1 MASQQGFR
9 HTPILRENGSHA
21 MANIAALNQEGC
33 IKLRRN
39 SLKLT
44 IMPDHVPDKVDR
56 AIVAHLQRDGRI
68 ANVDLAEAVGLSPSA
83 CLRRVKA
90 LEADGIIAGYRAEV
104 SRARAGLGLTVF
116 IGLRV
121 ERHSRETSSRTEA
134 ALLAIP
140 AVVACYLVSGGDD
153 FLIEAAVPDLSGYEQ
168 MLLDQVLAI
177 PGVAEARS
185 TFAIRT
191 VLSRG
196 PLPLEHWR

>member
-1 MASQQGFR
+1 M
-9 HTPILRENGSHA
+9 LRQIGSHA
-21 MANIAALNQEGC
+21 MANIAASPRYSG
-33 IKLRRN
+33 IKLRTGYH
-39 SLKLT
+39 SL
-44 IMPDHVPDKVDR
+44 MNVPAHVPDKVDR
-56 AIVAHLQRDGRI
+56 AILAQLQRDGRI
-68 ANVDLAEAVGLSPSA
+68 ANVDLADAVGLSPSA

-116 IGLRV
+116 VGLKV
-121 ERHSRETSSRTEA
+121 DRHSRETSAQVEE

-140 AVVACYLVSGGDD
+140 AVVACYLVSGSDD
-153 FLIEAAVPDLSGYEQ
+153 FLIEAAVPDLAGYEKL
-168 MLLDQVLAI
+168 LLDQVLAI
-177 PGVAEARS
+177 PDVTEARS

>member
-1 MASQQGFR
+1 
-9 HTPILRENGSHA
+9 
-21 MANIAALNQEGC
+21 MANIGAIPWRSAT
-33 IKLRRN
+33 KLRASYHRHVN
-39 SLKLT
+39 
-44 IMPDHVPDKVDR
+44 MPVHVPDKVDR
-56 AIVAHLQRDGRI
+56 AIVAQLQRDGRI
-68 ANVDLAEAVGLSPSA
+68 ANVDLADAVGLSPSA

-90 LEADGIIAGYRAEV
+90 LEADGIIDGYRAEV

-116 IGLRV
+116 VGLKV
-121 ERHSRETSSRTEA
+121 DGHSRETSAQVEE

-153 FLIEAAVPDLSGYEQ
+153 FLIEAAVPDLAGYEKL
-168 MLLDQVLAI
+168 LLDQVLAI
-177 PGVAEARS
+177 PAVTEARS

>member
-1 MASQQGFR
+1 M
-9 HTPILRENGSHA
+9 N
-21 MANIAALNQEGC
+21 
-33 IKLRRN
+33 
-39 SLKLT
+39 
-44 IMPDHVPDKVDR
+44 MPQHVPDKVDR
-56 AIVAHLQRDGRI
+56 AIVAQLQRDGRI

-116 IGLRV
+116 VGLKV
-121 ERHSRETSSRTEA
+121 DRHSREASSEVEE

-140 AVVACYLVSGGDD
+140 AVVGCYLVSGGDD
-153 FLIEAAVPDLSGYEQ
+153 FLIEAAVPDLAGYEKL
-168 MLLDQVLAI
+168 LLDQVLGV
-177 PGVAEARS
+177 PGVSEARS

-196 PLPLEHWR
+196 PLPLDHWR

>member
-1 MASQQGFR
+1 MLRQNES
-9 HTPILRENGSHA
+9 HT
-21 MANIAALNQEGC
+21 MANIATRTARDAM
-33 IKLRRN
+33 KLRAIWITLMN
-39 SLKLT
+39 
-44 IMPDHVPDKVDR
+44 MPEHVPDRVDR
-56 AIVAHLQRDGRI
+56 AIVAQLQLDGRM
-68 ANVDLAEAVGLSPSA
+68 ANVDLADAVGLSPSA

-116 IGLRV
+116 VGLKV
-121 ERHSRETSSRTEA
+121 KAHSRGASLEVEE

-140 AVVACYLVSGGDD
+140 AVVACYLVSGTDD
-153 FLIEAAVPDLSGYEQ
+153 FLVEAVVPDLASYEKV
-168 MLLDQVLAI
+168 LLDKLLAI
-177 PGVAEARS
+177 ESVAEARS

>member
-1 MASQQGFR
+1 M
-9 HTPILRENGSHA
+9 N
-21 MANIAALNQEGC
+21 
-33 IKLRRN
+33 
-39 SLKLT
+39 
-44 IMPDHVPDKVDR
+44 MPSHVPDKVDR
-56 AIVAHLQRDGRI
+56 AIVTRLQQDGRI
-68 ANVDLAEAVGLSPSA
+68 ANVDLADAVGLSPSA

-90 LEADGIIAGYRAEV
+90 LEGDGIIAGYRAEV

-116 IGLRV
+116 VGLKV
-121 ERHSRETSSRTEA
+121 DRHSREASSRVEE

-153 FLIEAAVPDLSGYEQ
+153 VLIEAAVPDLAGYEKL
-168 MLLDQVLAI
+168 LLDQVLAI
-177 PGVAEARS
+177 PDVTEARS